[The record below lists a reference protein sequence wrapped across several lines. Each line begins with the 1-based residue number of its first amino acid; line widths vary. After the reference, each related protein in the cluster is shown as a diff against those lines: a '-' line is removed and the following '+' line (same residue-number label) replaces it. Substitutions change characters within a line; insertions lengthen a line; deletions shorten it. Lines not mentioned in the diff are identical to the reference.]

1 MDVSIYPV
9 CFVAVIL
16 FFCSALQSAVGFAFT
31 LFGTPLLLMAGLP
44 LPDVVMLALL
54 ASTLQKLLI
63 TTHLRGEF
71 SFRALLPMVIV
82 MITALPLGIA
92 ALKILAGVDKH
103 LVKQWIGVLIL
114 GVVLLQWLL
123 RIPPREKVASGWGF
137 LAAFFSGFLSGLAN
151 IGGPPLVLWAHAHSW
166 TNARIRVII
175 PAIALPTVPI
185 QFVMMLYAFG
195 LTPMPPVRSALV
207 FIPVVVAGAWAG
219 HKIGKRIKVD
229 VLRVTANILLI
240 LTSLLAVFSK

>member
-1 MDVSIYPV
+1 MDGSIYPI

-63 TTHLRGEF
+63 TSHLRGEF
-71 SFRALLPMVIV
+71 SFRALLPMVMV
-82 MITALPLGIA
+82 MIMALPLGIA
-92 ALKILAGVDKH
+92 VLKIIAGVDKH
-103 LVKQWIGVLIL
+103 LVKQWTGVLIL
-114 GVVLLQWLL
+114 LVVLAQWLL
-123 RIPPREKVASGWGF
+123 HIPPREKVAAGWGF

-151 IGGPPLVLWAHAHSW
+151 IGGPPLVLWAHAHAW

-195 LTPMPPVRSALV
+195 LAPMPPLSSALV
-207 FIPVVVAGAWAG
+207 FIPVVVAGTWIG

-240 LTSLLAVFSK
+240 LTSLFAIFLK